1 MNTYILFGSTNPYL
15 AQRSGWKD
23 TIVAFRS
30 EYEHLWFVQSLMQ
43 HHCVG
48 KSDNYIIDE
57 HDNVVDCNGN
67 IVLDKD
73 ALAYEHD
80 GRFYEFVP
88 IDDLT
93 EQQARVALRDN
104 VLFDEHDKQTIY
116 AMYPDLA
123 PVPVEDEE

>member
-15 AQRSGWKD
+15 AQRNGWKD
-23 TIVAFRS
+23 TLVAFRS
-30 EYEHLWFVQSLMQ
+30 EYEHLGFVQSLMQ
-43 HHCVG
+43 HYCVG
-48 KSDNYIIDE
+48 ESDNYIIDE
-57 HDNVVDCNGN
+57 HDNVVDCYGN
-67 IVLDKD
+67 IVLGKD

-80 GRFYEFVP
+80 GKVYEFVP

-104 VLFDEHDKQTIY
+104 VLFDEHDRQTIY